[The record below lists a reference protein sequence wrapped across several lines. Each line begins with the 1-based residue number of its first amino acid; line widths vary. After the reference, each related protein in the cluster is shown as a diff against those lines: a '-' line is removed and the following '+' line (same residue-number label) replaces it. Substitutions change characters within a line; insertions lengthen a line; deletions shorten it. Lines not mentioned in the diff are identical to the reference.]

1 MTVHL
6 QKLCVGIGTI
16 QELVQYRDDLAKR
29 LKKSGRPLEDQHWT
43 RHRPKRDEEILDGG
57 SLFWIIKGSL
67 CVRQRILRLED
78 VEDEAGKPYCAIV
91 YDPTVILTEPRPRRA
106 FQGWRYLEA
115 ADAPPDLP
123 DQKGALRRAADAA
136 EMPEEMARELRVL
149 GLL

>member
-6 QKLCVGIGTI
+6 QKLCVGINTV
-16 QELVQYRDDLAKR
+16 QELVEYRDNLAKR

-57 SLFWIIKGSL
+57 SLYWIIKGSL

-78 VEDEAGKPYCAIV
+78 VADEAGKPYCAIV
-91 YDPTVILTEPRPRRA
+91 YDPTVILTESRPRRA
-106 FQGWRYLEA
+106 FQGWRYLED

-123 DQKGALRRAADAA
+123 DQRAALRQAATAA
-136 EMPEEMARELRVL
+136 EMPEEMARELRIL

>member
-6 QKLCVGIGTI
+6 QKLCVGINTV
-16 QELVQYRDDLAKR
+16 QELVEYRDNLAKR

-57 SLFWIIKGSL
+57 SLYWIIKGSL

-78 VEDEAGKPYCAIV
+78 VADEAGKSYCAIV
-91 YDPTVILTEPRPRRA
+91 YDPTVILTESRPRRA
-106 FQGWRYLEA
+106 FQGWRYLED

-123 DQKGALRRAADAA
+123 DQRAALRQAAATA
-136 EMPEEMARELRVL
+136 EMPEEMARELRIL

>member
-6 QKLCVGIGTI
+6 QKLCVGISTI
-16 QELVQYRDDLAKR
+16 QELVEYRETLARR

-43 RHRPKRDEEILDGG
+43 RHRPKRDGEILDGG
-57 SLFWIIKGSL
+57 SLYWIIKGSL
-67 CVRQRILRLED
+67 CVRQRILRLDD
-78 VEDEAGKPYCAIV
+78 VEDEAGKPFCAIV

-106 FQGWRYLEA
+106 FQGWRYLED

-123 DQKGALRRAADAA
+123 NQRMALQQAASAA
-136 EMPEEMARELRVL
+136 EMPEDMARELRSL